1 MLCVISTMEISGGSP
16 TAMIKST
23 EYASSLTIKI
33 HYRDLAIILTQWKF
47 AAGRMIP
54 KDIDC
59 RKCKD
64 KILKVL

>member
-33 HYRDLAIILTQWKF
+33 HYRDLAIILTQ
-47 AAGRMIP
+47 
-54 KDIDC
+54 
-59 RKCKD
+59 
-64 KILKVL
+64 